1 VRLGQGDASYRFIIS
16 SALVDSLA
24 AISSNRGADRKRNSG
39 KARRESARSAL
50 KARRGRPTAHT
61 RRSNERETAKRHADE
76 EGEGGVMEG
85 GRRGERRS
93 ITAGQRHSPL
103 RHQRIGAIAS
113 SA

>member
-39 KARRESARSAL
+39 KERRESARSAL
-50 KARRGRPTAHT
+50 KARRGRPTAYT
-61 RRSNERETAKRHADE
+61 RRSNERETAKRHEDE
-76 EGEGGVMEG
+76 EEGGG
-85 GRRGERRS
+85 KGKARGEASQDR
-93 ITAGQRHSPL
+93 TEAQPVW
-103 RHQRIGAIAS
+103 HQRIGAIAS